1 MSLHGLPAEFEQFVE
16 RARAALDGEITAAK
30 NIMAAASAEKSAAQN
45 ALSDL
50 RDQHKQAQSQLDAVM
65 KDLQRLSDLV
75 GVGHDIKKARAEL
88 KRVQSETERAN
99 QALEKLAKEQT
110 EREAKLVAL
119 GLEANRMI
127 AIRTEGEAV
136 MAHLRAQLQQV
147 QIGRQS

>member
-147 QIGRQS
+147 SIGQRP